1 MTHTLAAAALSGS
14 IEVAE
19 VPCLRLDLAAPDVTE
34 ASRRRPFS
42 PIDQVCV
49 LAMLHDG
56 PTASVRSQPRFM
68 SARTTSRCTSLVYA
82 MRA

>member
-34 ASRRRPFS
+34 AVSRRPFS
-42 PIDQVCV
+42 PIRQVC
-49 LAMLHDG
+49 G
-56 PTASVRSQPRFM
+56 PRDA
-68 SARTTSRCTSLVYA
+68 A
-82 MRA
+82 